1 MTDFAWAVIGPGL
14 IAHRFADAVFRLP
27 GAYTRSVLGRDAAA
41 AGRFVAHWSRPGKPA
56 PRVAPDLAALLADD
70 GIDAVYVATPHS
82 AHAPLVRACLAAG
95 RPVLCEKP
103 LVPTLALA
111 GELAALAR
119 ERNVFLMEAF
129 WTRFLPLYAHV
140 GRWLGA
146 GAIGRVR
153 AIQSSFCFPVSFDPQ
168 VRHYSPALAG
178 GALLDVGIY
187 CLAMS
192 RWTLEAAL
200 GACPEPT
207 GLHVEG
213 VLAPTG
219 VDQRCA
225 ATIAFPGGVLAQ
237 FLCGFDCHADNSLR
251 IFGDAGCI
259 SVPQTFWEGTHA
271 VLARP
276 GHEPESAHAPFRFNG
291 FEYEIEE
298 AMRCVRGGRVE
309 SPRMPHAETLANV
322 ALLDELRRR
331 LGVRYPFE

>member
-1 MTDFAWAVIGPGL
+1 MTDFAWAVIGPGR

-27 GAYTRSVLGRDAAA
+27 GTYSRRVLGRDLAT
-41 AGRFVAHWSRPGKPA
+41 AGQFVAHWSRPGKPA
-56 PRVAPDLAALLADD
+56 PLVARDLASLLADEAV
-70 GIDAVYVATPHS
+70 DAVYIATPHS
-82 AHAPLVRACLAAG
+82 AHAALVHECLAAG

-103 LVPTLALA
+103 LVPNFAMA
-111 GELAALAR
+111 RELAARAR
-119 ERNVFLMEAF
+119 DKNVFLMEAF
-129 WTRFLPLYAHV
+129 WTRFLPLYAQV
-140 GRWLGA
+140 GHWLGA

-153 AIQSSFCFPVSFDPQ
+153 AIQSSFCGPVPFDPE

-192 RWTLEAAL
+192 RWVLESAL
-200 GACPEPT
+200 GACPESI
-207 GLHVEG
+207 GLHVDG

-219 VDQRCA
+219 VDQRCG
-225 ATIAFPGGVLAQ
+225 ATITFPDGVLAQ
-237 FLCGFDCHADNSLR
+237 FLCGFDCIADNTLR

-271 VLARP
+271 VLTRL
-276 GHEPESAHAPFRFNG
+276 GQEPETVHAPFRFNG

-298 AMRCVRGGRVE
+298 AMRCVRSGLVE

-322 ALLDELRRR
+322 ALLDALRRQ